1 MQLSEALSELIGKSE
16 VRRLAVPSVE
26 FHLTRLRKCSRPE
39 CVKSI
44 WAYVKE
50 NGLQDPTDK
59 RFIICDESM
68 KRVFNGAAR
77 VHMFTM
83 NKGEHLKA
91 LRTLN
96 SGVNANKQ
104 CCQTTYS
111 RYQRRLK
118 KRGVPR
124 KLDLWGLL

>member
-16 VRRLAVPSVE
+16 VRRLGISSVE
-26 FHLTRLRKCSRPE
+26 FNLTQLQKCSRPE

-83 NKGEHLKA
+83 NKGEHLEA
-91 LRTLN
+91 LGALN
-96 SGVNANKQ
+96 SGVNNR
-104 CCQTTYS
+104 TVLS
-111 RYQRRLK
+111 NHIFPLPK
-118 KRGVPR
+118 KTEETGST
-124 KLDLWGLL
+124 